1 MKKKL
6 KVSVI
11 IPVYNENNYILEIL
25 NRVNEQKKI
34 IDMQIIVSDDCS
46 NDGTLEKLKEN
57 SNLYDDLIT
66 SSRNLGK
73 GNAISKSILQVKGDI
88 IIIQDADL
96 EYSPKDYAK
105 IIFPFAELGADVVYG
120 NRFINDGYQRLHYFF
135 NKLANRLITLMT
147 SLITNINFSDVE
159 VGYKAF
165 KTDIIRTI
173 DIKEKSFG
181 FEIEITKKISKIK
194 NIKIFEVPIDY
205 NGRSLEEG
213 KKIRLK
219 DAFVAIYC
227 IFRY

>member
-96 EYSPKDYAK
+96 EYNPKDYAK

-120 NRFINDGYQRLHYFF
+120 NRFTNNGYQRLHYFF
-135 NKLANRLITLMT
+135 NKVANRIITLMT

-194 NIKIFEVPIDY
+194 NIKIYEVPINY
-205 NGRSLEEG
+205 NGRSFEEG

>member
-120 NRFINDGYQRLHYFF
+120 NRFTNNGYQRLHYFF
-135 NKLANRLITLMT
+135 NKVANRIITLMT

-181 FEIEITKKISKIK
+181 FEIEITKKVSKIK

-205 NGRSLEEG
+205 NGRSFEEG

>member
-1 MKKKL
+1 M
-6 KVSVI
+6 KVSII
-11 IPVYNENNYILEIL
+11 IPVYNEKDYIVEIL

-34 IDMQIIVSDDCS
+34 IDLEIIVSDDCS
-46 NDGTLEKLKEN
+46 NDGTLEILKEN
-57 SNLYDDLIT
+57 PNLYDSLIT
-66 SSRNLGK
+66 ASKNQGK
-73 GNAISKSILQVKGDI
+73 GNAIAKSISEVKGDI
-88 IIIQDADL
+88 VIIQDADL
-96 EYSPKDYAK
+96 EYNPKDYSK
-105 IIFPFAELGADVVYG
+105 IIYPFLELGADVVYG
-120 NRFINDGYQRLHYFF
+120 NRFVNDGYQRLHYFF
-135 NKLANRLITLMT
+135 NKVANRIITLIT

-165 KTDIIRTI
+165 KSEIIKKI

-194 NIKIFEVPIDY
+194 NIKIFEVPVNY
-205 NGRSLEEG
+205 NGRSFNEG

>member
-1 MKKKL
+1 
-6 KVSVI
+6 
-11 IPVYNENNYILEIL
+11 
-25 NRVNEQKKI
+25 
-34 IDMQIIVSDDCS
+34 
-46 NDGTLEKLKEN
+46 
-57 SNLYDDLIT
+57 
-66 SSRNLGK
+66 
-73 GNAISKSILQVKGDI
+73 
-88 IIIQDADL
+88 
-96 EYSPKDYAK
+96 
-105 IIFPFAELGADVVYG
+105 
-120 NRFINDGYQRLHYFF
+120 
-135 NKLANRLITLMT
+135 MT

-194 NIKIFEVPIDY
+194 NIKIYEVPINY
-205 NGRSLEEG
+205 NGRSFEEG

>member
-88 IIIQDADL
+88 IIIQDL
-96 EYSPKDYAK
+96 R
-105 IIFPFAELGADVVYG
+105 LG
-120 NRFINDGYQRLHYFF
+120 
-135 NKLANRLITLMT
+135 
-147 SLITNINFSDVE
+147 
-159 VGYKAF
+159 
-165 KTDIIRTI
+165 
-173 DIKEKSFG
+173 
-181 FEIEITKKISKIK
+181 
-194 NIKIFEVPIDY
+194 
-205 NGRSLEEG
+205 
-213 KKIRLK
+213 LK
-219 DAFVAIYC
+219 
-227 IFRY
+227 